1 VSVPES
7 VDREPVGGS
16 AGLFGLSLTGDDWA
30 LDKGSCRGSAKQSR
44 VRQSKPL
51 AGSWRRQAES
61 EDKADKAEVKVQNA
75 VGGLKLRRCEE

>member
-16 AGLFGLSLTGDDWA
+16 AGLFGLSLTGDDLGA
-30 LDKGSCRGSAKQSR
+30 GQRIVSRIGEAVKGA
-44 VRQSKPL
+44 QSKPL